1 MKSKHIYSLINGFQ
15 KFLEHNTGLI
25 TNSENEHYVLNPDYV
40 LSNNR
45 HNILKTAMEGQ
56 PNGDAT
62 TEGQSL
68 LILGW
73 LHAYI
78 GSNRKR
84 KDWLENAIKAFNA
97 YVKFF
102 YASEIPE
109 TPKRWLSNWI
119 INGKEP
125 ILANY
130 PVDNITVT
138 HSGFKGI
145 EFDFI
150 DGKTVIPSGSPYFGE
165 YLDKVTF
172 AFKGNLSYQ
181 SIIAGVRGTNSDG
194 STNWDTD
201 GKVFEIDYIIDLY
214 SRKLDG
220 KGNIIDENSSEE
232 KGTVQL
238 KDHITDKLKLNFAPR
253 VPVENGGYLIGRNE
267 AQHNR
272 PLHVPVVEKQL
283 YGNSSDSEQWFCI
296 ACKMLYKETGDI
308 KYYNAWKASEF
319 TCVEYTE
326 LEKQDRFFRKEILS
340 KTEIIESTPFTDGI
354 SYDYQW
360 TPSGNVNVK
369 YSRDTDGYI
378 CFKTDNRGQNVLEQ
392 KAINPK
398 VGPNQKIHIEYS
410 GMPEIPENSTTDS
423 TSVLWQIELTISNSI
438 ENLKENE
445 SYTYELNPSY
455 SNDIISVEIPL
466 KLFKVIDDSI
476 LPSDINT
483 WDDLVETYEDANV
496 FGNTQ
501 RILKLEFPNEDAG
514 CDIKLES
521 EILSFIVYKANS
533 DFDIYFYDDLGYR
546 YYFLLKSNIDF
557 EKYYF
562 DFSKATPSYYQPK
575 HRDVE
580 YSDIPAPTVSHIS
593 EITIGIDEFNGP
605 AYLCIAAINKD
616 VKFLNTEG
624 YVSTFSISAKNIDL
638 PFSCRVGDCY
648 IVDPIPS
655 GNLGIPGVIPYSNI
669 TTYGTYVYY
678 GWRGCPYTGYQYPAI
693 YVDANSEDRTTLMNN
708 MIDFMYSA
716 QITYSEKFGILGP
729 VMQTY
734 IWNRWDCLD
743 YGEKN
748 TFTMLQ
754 FNDKGW
760 SGYESRAYQAGTEC
774 LLELVRKNK
783 DVPEKLIK
791 YVTNWTKWLISYY
804 KEYKQTPTDFP
815 SDSVPVPLENDF
827 TGHMTGLWLA
837 GACQT
842 KMAGLKI
849 DGLDEF
855 INGCVKELQDN
866 YINTKIPNHVMNGSW
881 SPAPRISTGTGP
893 ENNGMFFGF
902 WAGEILRGLGLYLQL
917 QNSII

>member
-1 MKSKHIYSLINGFQ
+1 MKSKGIYSLINGFQ
-15 KFLEHNTGLI
+15 KFLERNTGL
-25 TNSENEHYVLNPDYV
+25 TTDSEKQHYVLNPDYV

-45 HNILKTAMEGQ
+45 HNISKSSMEGQ

-84 KDWLENAIKAFNA
+84 KDWLENAIKAFDA

-102 YASEIPE
+102 YASEIPDS
-109 TPKRWLSNWI
+109 PKRWLANWI

-125 ILANY
+125 ILGNY

-181 SIIAGVRGTNSDG
+181 SIIASVKGTNSDG
-194 STNWDTD
+194 STNWDTN
-201 GKVFEIDYIIDLY
+201 GETFEIDYIIDLY
-214 SRKLDG
+214 SRKLDS
-220 KGNIIDENSSEE
+220 KGNIIEENSSEE

-238 KDHITDKLKLNFAPR
+238 KEHITDKLKLNFSPR
-253 VPVENGGYLIGRNE
+253 VPVENGGYLIGRNQ

-272 PLHVPVVEKQL
+272 PLHVPIIDKQL

-319 TCVEYTE
+319 TCIEYTE

-340 KTEIIESTPFTDGI
+340 KSEIIESTPFTDGI

-360 TPSGNVNVK
+360 TPSGNINVT
-369 YSRDTDGYI
+369 YSRDTEGYI
-378 CFKTDNRGQNVLEQ
+378 CFKTDNYGQNVLEQ

-398 VGPNQKIHIEYS
+398 VGPDQKIHIEYS
-410 GMPEIPENSTTDS
+410 GIPEKSETIQSDS
-423 TSVLWQIELTISNSI
+423 VNWQIELTISDNI
-438 ENLKENE
+438 ENSKDKI
-445 SYTYELNPSY
+445 SYTYELTPSY
-455 SNDIISVEIPL
+455 SDDIITVEVPL
-466 KLFKVIDDSI
+466 KLFKTSVDAISLDDITSW
-476 LPSDINT
+476 SVT
-483 WDDLVETYEDANV
+483 KTFEDENV
-496 FGNTQ
+496 FGNIQ
-501 RILKLEFPNEDAG
+501 RTLKLEFANEDSG
-514 CDIKLES
+514 CNISLES
-521 EILSFIVYKANS
+521 APLSFIVYKASS
-533 DFDIYFYDDLGYR
+533 DFDLYFYDDSGYR
-546 YYFLLKSNIDF
+546 YYFLLKSTTDF
-557 EKYYF
+557 VKYSF
-562 DFSKATPSYYQPK
+562 DFKNCTPSYYQPN
-575 HRDVE
+575 HPDVE
-580 YSDIPAPTVSHIS
+580 YSNIPAPTVSNLS

-605 AYLCIAAINKD
+605 SNLYIAAINKEAE
-616 VKFLNTEG
+616 FLNKEG
-624 YVSTFSISAKNIDL
+624 YVSTFSISAKNTDL
-638 PFSCRVGDCY
+638 PFSGRIGDCY
-648 IVDPIPS
+648 IVDPLPS

-669 TTYGTYVYY
+669 TTYGTNVYY

-693 YVDANSEDRTTLMNN
+693 YVDSNSEDRSTLMNN
-708 MIDFMYSA
+708 MIDFMYNA
-716 QITYSEKFGILGP
+716 QLAYSEKFGILGP

-734 IWNRWDCLD
+734 IWNRWDCLE
-743 YGEKN
+743 YGEAN
-748 TFTMLQ
+748 SFTMLQ

-760 SGYESRAYQAGTEC
+760 SGYEARAYQAGTEC
-774 LLELVRKNK
+774 LLQLVRNK
-783 DVPEKLIK
+783 KEVPEKLIE
-791 YVTNWTKWLISYY
+791 YVSNWTKWLISYY
-804 KEYKQTPTDFP
+804 KQYKVTPTDFP
-815 SDSVPVPLENDF
+815 SDSIPVPLENDF

-837 GACQT
+837 GASQV
-842 KMAGLKI
+842 KMAGLEI
-849 DGLDEF
+849 EGLEEF
-855 INGCVKELQDN
+855 TNGCVKELQDN
-866 YINTKIPNHVMNGSW
+866 YINTKIPEHIMNGSW
-881 SPAPRISTGTGP
+881 SPAPRISTGFGP
-893 ENNGMFFGF
+893 ENEGMFFGF

-917 QNSII
+917 QNNII